1 MSGCKGQK
9 DGEEPVGIGGGH
21 AGLNIKHP
29 SFGNKW
35 ASYATDY
42 KMVGFE
48 HFPRV
53 DHSYRSPWV
62 RDEAASEDFAELR
75 ATSPRTFG
83 GPGPMMEAF
92 TNPKPQPDALTKF
105 GERCLEDLYRDY
117 PDKKLRGIQKEAID
131 SVFNALEQ
139 VAKEAAY
146 KWISTWHP
154 VMNWNDIIASIMPR
168 EPTYDE
174 AHERPEA
181 PILNPTPMSP
191 GAKSKGKKRDDLVSP
206 YNMTTLADLFRK
218 CVAKPA
224 ESSPAQMTDVKRV
237 LGHCIEL
244 CRALRDGKRTVL
256 LEKFGEK
263 LAWISSGLDFRRIEA
278 HKAAAEKLR
287 QNNARCRVVQVP
299 EKNLTLTLAGRRLER
314 ERKHAERQILDE
326 TARAFECHR
335 TAAKVELLKTLDVLL
350 TCSA

>member
-9 DGEEPVGIGGGH
+9 DGEEPVGIGGGD
-21 AGLNIKHP
+21 AGSNVKHP

-48 HFPRV
+48 HFTSV
-53 DHSYRSPWV
+53 DHSYRSSWV
-62 RDEAASEDFAELR
+62 RDEAALEDFAELR
-75 ATSPRTFG
+75 AASPQTFG
-83 GPGPMMEAF
+83 GPGPVMEAF
-92 TNPKPQPDALTKF
+92 TNPRPQPDVLSKF
-105 GERCLEDLYRDY
+105 SERCLEDLYRDY

-131 SVFNALEQ
+131 SVFKALEQ

-146 KWISTWHP
+146 KWISTWYP
-154 VMNWNDIIASIMPR
+154 AMNWNDVIASIMSR
-168 EPTYDE
+168 ELTNDE
-174 AHERPEA
+174 AHERPEG
-181 PILNPTPMSP
+181 PILNRTPMSP
-191 GAKSKGKKRDDLVSP
+191 GAKGKGKKRDDLVSP
-206 YNMTTLADLFRK
+206 YHMTTLADLFRK

-224 ESSPAQMTDVKRV
+224 ESSPAQVTNVKRV

-256 LEKFGEK
+256 LEKFGDR

-287 QNNARCRVVQVP
+287 QNNEKYRVLQVR
-299 EKNLTLTLAGRRLER
+299 EKNLTLTLAGRGLER
-314 ERKHAERQILDE
+314 ERKQAEMQILDE
-326 TARAFECHR
+326 ATRAFECHR
-335 TAAKVELLKTLDVLL
+335 TAAKVELLETLGVLV
-350 TCSA
+350 TCPP